1 MIPKKVFPSLYC
13 LTRLIIVDN
22 RRDNLKFEWN
32 IKIAKFATCWE
43 FFIKWSSQA
52 NTDTCIYGCFS
63 NSLNSKRVYW
73 PWTFF
78 SLLNYDKK
86 TVKTSTVNDAIYA
99 ISSLEI
105 TTKTLK

>member
-1 MIPKKVFPSLYC
+1 MA
-13 LTRLIIVDN
+13 RLVIIDN

-52 NTDTCIYGCFS
+52 NTDKCILGCFSS

-73 PWTFF
+73 LWTFF
-78 SLLNYDKK
+78 SFLNYDKK
-86 TVKTSTVNDAIYA
+86 TVKNSTVNDAIYA